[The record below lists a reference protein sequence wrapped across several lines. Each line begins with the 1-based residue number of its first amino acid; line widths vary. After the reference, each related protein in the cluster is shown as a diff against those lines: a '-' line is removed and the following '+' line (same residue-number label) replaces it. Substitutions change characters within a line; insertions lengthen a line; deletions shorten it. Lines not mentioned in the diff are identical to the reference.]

1 MQVRFDLFSFEFE
14 GRLINFKKGADSF
27 SIVFFLSKL
36 LYLDILYIET
46 ILQQGK
52 R

>member
-36 LYLDILYIET
+36 LYLYRNDTATRKEII
-46 ILQQGK
+46 
-52 R
+52 